1 MHGKFTNLAP
11 RVIVALVGIP
21 IILFVSYIGGILFLL
36 LVSAI
41 GIFALREYFT
51 LARAKGADP
60 QIVVALVGLMAI
72 HTSFFHERIQNFVLP
87 FFIDSGGIS
96 MLQKLQ
102 LFITVLFLF
111 LVVVLIVELFRNKG
125 SIFLNAGM
133 TIFGVLYIGMF
144 LSSLV
149 GIRELFGAEFPYH
162 LAIQFFPSSTAF
174 SDDALSATTY
184 TWGGW
189 TVIAIFV
196 SIWMCDTLA
205 YFGGLSM
212 GQHKLFPRVSP
223 NKSWEGAGWGFL
235 GSVVTMILFQQYFLP
250 FLQMHQA
257 IVIGVI
263 VGVFGQIG
271 DLIESLLKRDA
282 NAKDSSELIP
292 GHGGVLDRFDSL
304 IFISPILYLYIDFV
318 VLS

>member
-1 MHGKFTNLAP
+1 MPSKFTNLAP

-21 IILFVSYIGGILFLL
+21 VILYFGYIGGLFFLL
-36 LVSAI
+36 LVLAI
-41 GIFALREYFT
+41 GILALREFFT
-51 LARAKGADP
+51 FAKAKGANP
-60 QIVVALVGLMAI
+60 QSAIAIVGLSALHI
-72 HTSFFHERIQNFVLP
+72 SFFHERIQNFILP

-125 SIFLNAGM
+125 SIFLNAGF
-133 TIFGVLYIGMF
+133 TIFGVLYIGVF

-149 GIRELFGAEFPYH
+149 GIRELFGSEFPYH
-162 LAIQFFPSSTAF
+162 LAIQFFLSSTSF

-184 TWGGW
+184 AWGGW
-189 TVIAIFV
+189 TVIAIFA

-212 GQHKLFPRVSP
+212 GRHKLFPRVSP
-223 NKSWEGAGWGFL
+223 NKSWEGAAWGFL
-235 GSVVTMILFQQYFLP
+235 GSIATMILFQQYLLP
-250 FLQMHQA
+250 YLQMHQA

-282 NAKDSSELIP
+282 NVKDSSELIP
-292 GHGGVLDRFDSL
+292 GHGGVFDRFDSL
-304 IFISPILYLYIDFV
+304 IFVSPILYLYIDFV